1 VPDIPSRVQAAADQV
16 RRRALSATPGTWS
29 ACPVAFAAGQPVVWE
44 IQAQER
50 RASGVIEWVVTHQHN
65 EGGGIEHEPN
75 AHWITTVQPKTG
87 LLLADYLDSL
97 AGRLRMVQAAG
108 IPLDENA
115 DLGMLA
121 LVDALT
127 AEQV

>member
-16 RRRALSATPGTWS
+16 RRRALSATPGTWT
-29 ACPVAFAAGQPVVWE
+29 ALPVTCDSGQQMMWEVQATAAQGVVE
-44 IQAQER
+44 D
-50 RASGVIEWVVTHQHN
+50 VVTHQSGC
-65 EGGGIEHEPN
+65 GGGIEHEPD
-75 AHWITTVQPKTG
+75 ARWITAVQPKTG

-121 LVDALT
+121 LADALA